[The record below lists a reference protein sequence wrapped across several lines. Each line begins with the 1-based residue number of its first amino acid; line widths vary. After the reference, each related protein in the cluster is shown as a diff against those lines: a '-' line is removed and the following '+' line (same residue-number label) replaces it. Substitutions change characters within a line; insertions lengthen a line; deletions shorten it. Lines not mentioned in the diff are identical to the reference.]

1 MDDCNDA
8 PDVEKRIMKTRVMM
22 VAALAGVLALS
33 ACEKKAE
40 APKTTDTKGVTG
52 ALSDAAKKTT
62 DAAAG
67 AVDSAKKEVG
77 KTVDAAKTEA
87 GKAVDAVKK
96 EGEKVVASLTD
107 DVKKT
112 VTGYIEQLGKTNS
125 LLEGIKTPADATA
138 KLPDITKAGGML
150 SGVTEGLSKL
160 SPELH
165 KLVKD
170 NFGSQMQPLTAK
182 FKEQVDRLSKDAG
195 IGKILGDALKGFKL
209 FE

>member
-1 MDDCNDA
+1 MN
-8 PDVEKRIMKTRVMM
+8 TRVMM

-62 DAAAG
+62 DATKG
-67 AVDSAKKEVG
+67 AVDSAAKEVG

-87 GKAVDAVKK
+87 SKAVDSAKTEAGKAVDAAKK

-125 LLEGIKTPADATA
+125 LLEGIKTPVDATA
-138 KLPDITKAGGML
+138 KLPEITKAGGSL
-150 SGVTEGLSKL
+150 SGLTDGLSKL

-170 NFGSQMQPLTAK
+170 NFGSQIQPLTAK
-182 FKEQVDRLSKDAG
+182 FKEQVDRLTKDAG
-195 IGKILGDALKGFKL
+195 IGKVLGDALKSFKL